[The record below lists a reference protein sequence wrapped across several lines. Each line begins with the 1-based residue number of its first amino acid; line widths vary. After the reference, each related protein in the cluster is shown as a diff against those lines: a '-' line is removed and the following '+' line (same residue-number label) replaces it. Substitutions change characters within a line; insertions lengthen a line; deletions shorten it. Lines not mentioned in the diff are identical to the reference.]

1 MQITLK
7 LYAHLGD
14 LLPAASKQNKAEIEV
29 PESVSLN
36 ELIDRF
42 QIPRP
47 MAHLVLVN
55 GVFVGDRDR
64 DQPFALKPQD
74 VVAIWPPVAGG

>member
-14 LLPAASKQNKAEIEV
+14 LLPAGAKQNKAEIEV
-29 PESVSLN
+29 PESISLN
-36 ELIDRF
+36 ELIDHF

-55 GVFVGDRDR
+55 GVFVCDMDR

-74 VVAIWPPVAGG
+74 AVAIWPPVAGG

>member
-14 LLPAASKQNKAEIEV
+14 LLPANSKQNKAEIEV
-29 PESVSLN
+29 PESISLN

-55 GVFVGDRDR
+55 GLFVCDTDR
-64 DQPFALKPQD
+64 DQPFALKSKD
-74 VVAIWPPVAGG
+74 AVAIWPPVAGG